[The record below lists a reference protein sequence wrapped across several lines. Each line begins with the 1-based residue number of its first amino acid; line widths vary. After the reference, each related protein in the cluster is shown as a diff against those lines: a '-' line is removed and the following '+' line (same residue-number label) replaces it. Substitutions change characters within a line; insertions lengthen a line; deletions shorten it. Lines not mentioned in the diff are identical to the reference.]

1 METAL
6 KKIAPRLMYYRRKIL
21 LALLGALNREVTKT
35 AFQKY
40 LFLVSDEQ
48 EKPAYDFVPY
58 RFGCFSFQ
66 ADADKK
72 TLTKYG
78 YLKDQDKW
86 ALSQKQ
92 HFLHLLESNDREA
105 IYRVVDRVGKL
116 SNRKLIRY
124 VYRKYP
130 YYAINSEIRC
140 DILNDHDQKQVD
152 SAWAVPH
159 KSKRLFTIGYE
170 GQSLERYLNR
180 LIEEDIRVLCD
191 VRRNPVSMKFGFSKR
206 KLQNAVQGLG
216 IRYVH
221 MPELGIES
229 IKRRELNSPD
239 DYRKLFKEY
248 TGTTLANNTGAL
260 QDIMELVNKYHRVAL
275 TCFEA
280 DHNSCHRSCVADA
293 LLRHRDFHH
302 HVAHI

>member
-1 METAL
+1 
-6 KKIAPRLMYYRRKIL
+6 MYYRRKML

-35 AFQKY
+35 TFQKY
-40 LFLVSDEQ
+40 LFLVSHEQ
-48 EKPAYDFVPY
+48 AKPAYDFVPY

-78 YLKDQDKW
+78 YLKDQDNW

-92 HFLHLLESNDREA
+92 HFLHLLERNDKEV
-105 IYRVVDRVGKL
+105 IYRVVDQVGKL

-130 YYAINSEIRC
+130 YYAINSEIRR
-140 DILNDHDQKQVD
+140 DILNQHEQKQVD
-152 SAWAVPH
+152 SARPVPH
-159 KSKRLFTIGYE
+159 KSAGLFTIGYE
-170 GQSLERYLNR
+170 GQSLECYLNR
-180 LIEEDIRVLCD
+180 LIEENIEVLCD

-229 IKRRELNSPD
+229 SKRRELNSPD
-239 DYRKLFKEY
+239 DYQNLFKEY

-260 QDIMELVNKYHRVAL
+260 QDIKELVQKYHRVAL

>member
-1 METAL
+1 
-6 KKIAPRLMYYRRKIL
+6 MYYRRKIL
-21 LALLGALNREVTKT
+21 LALLGALDREVTKT

-58 RFGCFSFQ
+58 HYGCFSFQ
-66 ADADKK
+66 ADADKR

-78 YLKDQDKW
+78 YLKDQDHW
-86 ALSQKQ
+86 TLSQKQ
-92 HFLHLLESNDREA
+92 HFLHLLERNDREA

-116 SNRKLIRY
+116 SNRKLIHY

-140 DILNDHDQKQVD
+140 DILNQHEQKQVD
-152 SAWAVPH
+152 SARPIPH
-159 KSKRLFTIGYE
+159 KSARLFTIGYE
-170 GQSLERYLNR
+170 GQSLECYLNR
-180 LIEEDIRVLCD
+180 LIEENIGVLCD

-206 KLQNAVQGLG
+206 QLQNAVQGLG

-229 IKRRELNSPD
+229 SKRRELNSPD
-239 DYRKLFKEY
+239 DYQILFKEY
-248 TGTTLANNTGAL
+248 TETTLAKSTGAL
-260 QDIMELVNKYHRVAL
+260 QDIMELVKKYHRVAL

-280 DHNSCHRSCVADA
+280 DHKSCHRCCVADA
-293 LLRHRDFHH
+293 LMRHKDFHYQ
-302 HVAHI
+302 VAHI